1 MAGGVV
7 CRMVCGVVC
16 WMVSKPFLNIVF
28 DNFTQKE
35 SGWKDFVIIFLRC
48 RGVVLTNVC
57 LVKQASDKQS

>member
-7 CRMVCGVVC
+7 CGMVCGVVC

-35 SGWKDFVIIFLRC
+35 SGWKDFVRIF
-48 RGVVLTNVC
+48 
-57 LVKQASDKQS
+57 